1 MDFGT
6 GSRLMELVQFI
17 RPDGQVI
24 NLNSPPTRGIR
35 NMSGWGRPAMTTASI
50 KSPYQH
56 GENLLSYRLN
66 PRTIT
71 LDLYYKGGCRTDW
84 FNERTKLV
92 NQLGMNA
99 TNPNNPETGILRREY
114 LQDNVYKVRELV
126 CYLSDGLGFDNSRQW
141 HNFGIVE
148 PLTFIAPDPIIY
160 DPTLV
165 TVTVDTFTEELI
177 LPVTFPFLLGTEVAD
192 EGIIYA
198 GTWPTFPIIE
208 IDGYTTGVT
217 ITNTTTNKSLKLDYF
232 IGTGRTVTIDTTY
245 GNKSVTDDLGNN
257 LISYLIDSDLNQ
269 FEIVHDPL
277 VTNGVNSFIFQLENT
292 NASTE
297 IRIKYYTRYYGI

>member
-1 MDFGT
+1 MIT
-6 GSRLMELVQFI
+6 ELVQFI

-24 NLNSPPTRGIR
+24 NLNSPPNRGIR
-35 NMSGWGRPAMTTASI
+35 NMEGWGRPPMATASI

-56 GENLLSYRLN
+56 GENLISYRLN

-71 LDLYYKGGCRTDW
+71 LDMYYKGDTRSDW
-84 FNERTKLV
+84 FNERAKLV

-99 TNPNNPETGILRREY
+99 TNPNNPELGILRWEY
-114 LQDNVYKVRELV
+114 IKDNQYVTRDLD
-126 CYLSDGLGFDNSRQW
+126 CYMSDGLKFDNSRQW
-141 HNFGIVE
+141 HNFGLVE
-148 PLTFIAPDPIIY
+148 PLTFIAPNPIIY

-165 TVTVDTFTEELI
+165 TVIIDTFTEELI
-177 LPVTFPFLLGTEVAD
+177 LPVTFPFLLGTEIATQN
-192 EGIIYA
+192 ITYT
-198 GTWPTFPIIE
+198 GTWFTYPIIE

-217 ITNTTTNKSLKLDYF
+217 ITNTTTGSSLKLGYF
-232 IGTGRTVTIDTTY
+232 IETGRTVTIDTTF

-257 LISYLIDSDLNQ
+257 LINYLIDSDLNQ

-277 VTNGVNSFIFQLENT
+277 VAGGVNSFYIQVEDT